1 MTNSFM
7 KPKVFHIGELEED
20 YNSDDEK
27 RRAYHE

>member
-1 MTNSFM
+1 M